1 MNSHSTLFKK
11 WQKFATFPCKG
22 NSKTPA
28 TRSGFKDAQ
37 FGQDVTA
44 MLKAGYNTAMA
55 CEKSGVIVIDIDYHD
70 ENSTAM
76 EDLQAL
82 EVKLGAKL
90 PRTLTQSTASGNGK
104 HLIYSSKGITSP
116 RGKIGK
122 YCDVKHNGYVL
133 IAPSVING
141 KQYEIIDGVDE
152 NGNFIIAE
160 LPQAWLDYIN
170 KATSSNKEQSLNPA
184 NSDKERKVYKNLN
197 IEQMFNNC
205 AFLRYCRDNA
215 DCLSEPEWHS
225 MITVLSQIDDSD
237 ELIHKLSEPYPRYSY
252 DETQKK
258 INYARKFG
266 HPQTCAYLSE
276 NYPEICKNCL
286 SNDMAAHSSLAQAP
300 EDRNPLTRGKLTIA
314 DLFSKNQKQINAMS
328 FISTVSVSCKSEEYN
343 LPKLNKFLYQAFNKT
358 FLLERRKDSYRIKLL
373 ANFIVT
379 DVKECT
385 FIYNDKSGK
394 KPLKHYIIT
403 LQNHNGKIEKDV
415 EITGNSKTDFKQFQT
430 SINNLLNDFV
440 VNMREAEFKA
450 FVAEYISPRVASN
463 VLIYKNAG
471 ITSNGNLLYEN
482 ALATP
487 NGITWADEDGY
498 IKISDKSYIKLA
510 EAEHYLPK
518 LAKSTKSA
526 QQIAN
531 ALITNI
537 IECWSDN
544 IILPLIVLGHMIM
557 AVYYE
562 EFIKRYG
569 CPTLILF
576 GETGTGKSTLVT
588 VGLAIFGLSR
598 EALASGGST
607 AKSNEYFSSNYNGM
621 NLCTDDVKGGTL
633 NSSNFTALVKG
644 VYKGI
649 PRTRM
654 LTFGKG
660 VEYIHPCSP
669 LAYSTNE
676 ALPDLQE
683 VVNRM
688 NIVEIFGKI
697 FKADKFR
704 YHEVDKF
711 GVDNIKELSLILP
724 EALKFP
730 KEDIIRTY
738 EKIFEMLENNVQ
750 DTQKRVINNIAYA
763 YTGALLLLK
772 IADIGIDGLQD
783 KIIEYAKLQIA
794 KYESIKTPVEKV
806 FEGIITLTKMGILQL
821 GTHFKIVD
829 DTVEGI
835 PETHLLF
842 HKELILSAI
851 NKYYAY
857 DKSKQ
862 IDEKKFLD
870 YAQNHKRFRSNN
882 HSVRYDNDRSRV
894 VASMRFNISGLDD
907 FVSISKHGIMTYQDL
922 TKAVKGNNM

>member
-160 LPQAWLDYIN
+160 LPQAWLNYIN

-205 AFLRYCRDNA
+205 TFLRYCRDNA

-225 MITVLSQIDDSD
+225 MITVIAQIDDSD
-237 ELIHKLSEPYPRYSY
+237 ELIHTLSEPYPNYSY

-258 INYARKFG
+258 INYAREFG

-286 SNDMAAHSSLAQAP
+286 SNDIADHPGFAQTP

-314 DLFSKNQKQINAMS
+314 DLFNKNQKQINAMS

-358 FLLERRKDSYRIKLL
+358 FLLERRKDAYSIKLL

-385 FIYNDKSGK
+385 LVYNDKSGK
-394 KPLKHYIIT
+394 KPHRYYVVSLK
-403 LQNHNGKIEKDV
+403 NDKGRVENDV
-415 EITGNSKTDFKQFQT
+415 EIAYNSKSDVNQFQT
-430 SINNLLNDFV
+430 VVNNLYTGFAAC
-440 VNMREAEFKA
+440 MKEPEFKT
-450 FVAEYISPRVASN
+450 FVEEYISPKVASTAT
-463 VLIYKNAG
+463 IYTNAG
-471 ITSNGNLLYEN
+471 ITPDGNILYEN

-487 NGITWADEDGY
+487 NGVYWADDNGY
-498 IKISDKSYIKLA
+498 IKTGANTYVRLA
-510 EAEHYLPK
+510 EATHYLPK
-518 LAKSTKSA
+518 LAKSNKTGK
-526 QQIAN
+526 QVAN
-531 ALITNI
+531 ELLTNI
-537 IECWSDN
+537 LECWSDN
-544 IILPLIVLGHMIM
+544 IVLPLLTLGHMVM
-557 AVYYE
+557 ALYFNDIV
-562 EFIKRYG
+562 KRYG
-569 CPTLILF
+569 TPTLVLY

-588 VGLAIFGLSR
+588 VGLSIFGLAR
-598 EALASGGST
+598 EALTSGGST
-607 AKSNEYFSSNYNGM
+607 AKSNEYFCSKYNCM
-621 NLCTDDVKGGTL
+621 NVCIDDVKGDTL
-633 NSSNFTALVKG
+633 NSSNFIALVKG
-644 VYKGI
+644 AYNAI

-654 LTFGKG
+654 LPHGKG
-660 VEYIHPCSP
+660 VEYIQTCSP
-669 LAYSTNE
+669 LAYSTN
-676 ALPDLQE
+676 ASLPDLKE
-683 VVNRM
+683 VINRM
-688 NIVEIFGKI
+688 NVIEIFGKV
-697 FKADKFR
+697 FKADKFN
-704 YHEVDKF
+704 YHEIANGNSGKL
-711 GVDNIKELSLILP
+711 KELSLILP
-724 EALKFP
+724 EFLKYS
-730 KEDIIRTY
+730 KIDVIKLY
-738 EKIFEMLENNVQ
+738 EQVFELLKTNVQ
-750 DTQKRVINNIAYA
+750 DTQNRVISNIAYA
-763 YTGALLLLK
+763 YTGAIMLLA
-772 IADIGIDGLQD
+772 IADIEVEDLQGLVISYAQKQVESYECIKNVVD
-783 KIIEYAKLQIA
+783 KVL
-794 KYESIKTPVEKV
+794 VE
-806 FEGIITLTKMGILQL
+806 IITLCELNQL
-821 GTHFKIVD
+821 DNGTHFKLAK
-829 DTVEGI
+829 I
-835 PETHLLF
+835 PTEHGEMLHIRF
-842 HKELILSAI
+842 KKDVIISAI
-851 NKYYAY
+851 NKFYGN
-857 DKSKQ
+857 DRTKR
-862 IDEKKFLD
+862 IDEKDFMS
-870 YAQNHKRFRSNN
+870 YAKNHRRYKGNHTVRLRNIDKPSNAMCFDVTGMPEYAEFG
-882 HSVRYDNDRSRV
+882 SMIEPMSYD
-894 VASMRFNISGLDD
+894 
-907 FVSISKHGIMTYQDL
+907 DL
-922 TKAVKGNNM
+922 RKSLEGNNM